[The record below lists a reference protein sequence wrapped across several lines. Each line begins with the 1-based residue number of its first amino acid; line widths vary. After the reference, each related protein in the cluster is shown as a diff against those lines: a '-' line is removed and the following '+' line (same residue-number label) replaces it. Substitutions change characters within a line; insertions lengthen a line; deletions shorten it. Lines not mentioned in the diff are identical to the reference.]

1 MPAKQ
6 NVAARSGRLDFA
18 TTLMWAGM
26 IAACGLA
33 GCGLAGCDSRPQ
45 APSLRNGPVYQNKSA
60 GFRFLVPEGWSQSA
74 NATLPPALD
83 REFLLLQYRMKTT
96 AQGGLFEVLCF
107 DPKPDFDLDAYHAG
121 PSHGVKA
128 WAPREASGNAT
139 SPDVAAP
146 AGGERKLYAASLLG
160 NPTTKEV
167 VSFRRGTRIFSFIGL
182 YGDNDAAAREEI
194 RRALESLKWEA

>member
-1 MPAKQ
+1 MLAKQ
-6 NVAARSGRLDFA
+6 NLVARPRRIRSTIWLMWTVLVAACVSA
-18 TTLMWAGM
+18 S
-26 IAACGLA
+26 CE
-33 GCGLAGCDSRPQ
+33 SRPQ

-74 NATLPPALD
+74 NATLPASLD

-107 DPKPDFDLDAYHAG
+107 DPKPDFDLNAFHAG

-128 WAPREASGNAT
+128 WPPREATSGKE
-139 SPDVAAP
+139 SPDVATP
-146 AGGERKLYAASLLG
+146 AGGERKLYGASLMG

-167 VSFRRGTRIFSFIGL
+167 VSFRRGTRIFSFMGV
-182 YGDNDAAAREEI
+182 YGDKDAAAREEI
-194 RRALESLKWEA
+194 RRALESLKWDA